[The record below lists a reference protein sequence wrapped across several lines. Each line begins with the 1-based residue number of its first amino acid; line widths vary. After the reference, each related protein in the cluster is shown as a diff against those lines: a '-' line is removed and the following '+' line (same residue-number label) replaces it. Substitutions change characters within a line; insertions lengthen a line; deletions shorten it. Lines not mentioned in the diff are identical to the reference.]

1 MVYWLWRRNGHTTSR
16 YTNYQKEKAIPP
28 LVYWLLRIN
37 GHSTSR
43 YTDYQEEMAIP
54 PLVYWLPRRNVHST
68 FGLFTTKKKWPF
80 PLLFT
85 DSKKK
90 WPFHLWNTDYQE
102 EMAISPLVYRLPRRN
117 VNSTFVLL
125 NMVIPPFIYWLQEEM
140 VYLWFIDCQEE
151 MWIPHPDIR
160 NGNSTSKHVQLYQ
173 TISIMYKL
181 FYSIRKL
188 TLLFSIQFSCVSFNA
203 CNSFR
208 RCLFYILYNDMIVLT
223 IRWLF

>member
-1 MVYWLWRRNGHTTSR
+1 MV
-16 YTNYQKEKAIPP
+16 IPP
-28 LVYWLLRIN
+28 LFYW
-37 GHSTSR
+37 
-43 YTDYQEEMAIP
+43 
-54 PLVYWLPRRNVHST
+54 
-68 FGLFTTKKKWPF
+68 
-80 PLLFT
+80 
-85 DSKKK
+85 
-90 WPFHLWNTDYQE
+90 
-102 EMAISPLVYRLPRRN
+102 LPRRN

-203 CNSFR
+203 CNSFG
-208 RCLFYILYNDMIVLT
+208 RCLFYILYNDMIVQWPLVDYF
-223 IRWLF
+223 RYVFFHVLFIYIISLFQIIKLFCGVCVAHFFI